1 MEKGKVAFAILK
13 DLFTESPILA
23 YPDFKR
29 GFILFVDDSK
39 EIRYSII
46 VY

>member
-1 MEKGKVAFAILK
+1 MEKGKAAFAILK
-13 DLFTESPILA
+13 DLFIKLPILA

-29 GFILFVDDSK
+29 GFILFVDGSK
-39 EIRYSII
+39 EMGYSII